1 MRTGRTKASLVRM
14 SSGPRALGALIAL
27 ALCANGLALAQ
38 SPAPA
43 PAPAIGAGSPLES
56 AASHIA
62 ILDQATGLVLHCKAC
77 EMAMPPASMSK
88 LMTVLL
94 IAERMDKGLL
104 KPDTLLPV
112 SERAWRLG
120 AQSDGSHMFLE
131 LNSQVRVDDLLKG
144 VVVVSANDACIV
156 LAEGAAGSE
165 EAFVAEMNARAKEL
179 GLSSAQF
186 RNVTGLPDPGHVIS
200 ALDLAKLARFIVQSQ
215 PDLYAL
221 YAIRELTYNA
231 HTQQN
236 RNPLLGLFPGADGLK
251 TGHTNISG
259 YGLVGSAVENGKR
272 RIIVFNG
279 MPSMAARRLEAQRL
293 MRAAFADFSATALY
307 AKGAAVGEAP
317 VFLGARPSVKLIAA
331 EDINVGFARAA
342 RPAMH
347 ATIVFRGPIKA
358 PIKAGAHIADL
369 VVEGP
374 GHNPQRFALHAEK
387 AVGRADVF
395 TRAIAGLRKLTGPG
409 A

>member
-1 MRTGRTKASLVRM
+1 MIRLFSVLASI
-14 SSGPRALGALIAL
+14 SI
-27 ALCANGLALAQ
+27 GLFSAAFAQ
-38 SPAPA
+38 TAAQAP
-43 PAPAIGAGSPLES
+43 SPLAS
-56 AASHIA
+56 TASHIA
-62 ILDQATGLVLHCKAC
+62 IMDQDTGLVLHCKAC
-77 EMAMPPASMSK
+77 EVPMPPASMSK

-131 LNSQVRVDDLLKG
+131 LNSKVRVEDLLKG
-144 VVVVSANDACIV
+144 VVVVSANDACIA
-156 LAEGAAGSE
+156 LAEGVAGSE
-165 EAFVAEMNARAKEL
+165 EAFVAEMNGRAKEL
-179 GLSSAQF
+179 GLRSAQF

-231 HTQQN
+231 RTQQN

-251 TGHTNISG
+251 TGHTSISG
-259 YGLVGSAVENGKR
+259 YGLVGSAVENGRR

-279 MPSMAARRLEAQRL
+279 MESMAARRAEAQRL
-293 MRAAFADFSATALY
+293 MRAAFSEFSAMTLY
-307 AKGAAVGEAP
+307 AKGAVVGEAP
-317 VFLGARPSVKLIAA
+317 VFLGARRTAKLVAS
-331 EDINVGFARAA
+331 EDIHIGFLRAA
-342 RPAMH
+342 RPSMRA
-347 ATIVFRGPIKA
+347 AIVFRGQVKA

-369 VVEGP
+369 LVEGP
-374 GHNPQRFALHAEK
+374 GMTPQRFPLHAEK
-387 AVGRADVF
+387 AIGRADPF
-395 TRAIAGLRKLTGPG
+395 TRAAQGLRKLTGPG